1 MGSGLVSAPQRAAR
15 ILHVITGLD
24 VGGAETSLLKLLA
37 TLDRSGFEPAVVSLK
52 GHGPIAK
59 KITELDV
66 PVYSARIREPGAKL
80 AGLRELLRTIRL
92 WSPDLIQGWMYHG
105 NLAALALA
113 RLAPGRPPAI
123 WNVRHSIDRLNDEK
137 KSTRWVIRAGS
148 LCSRRAVRIVYNS
161 QVSAQQ
167 HECLGY
173 SQRGTIVIP
182 NGFDID
188 CFKPSAEHRRQMR
201 EHLGIST
208 NAFVA
213 GMIARYH
220 PMKDHPNFIAA
231 AKQVRAAHRLNISAG
246 PSGCV
251 RFSRR
256 ASLTVAKQLQEIATT
271 STIDASGASPAG
283 FQARAT
289 RNPVPG
295 SLAARWGRL
304 GSVFLSGGSFDPF
317 MALLQ
322 L

>member
-1 MGSGLVSAPQRAAR
+1 
-15 ILHVITGLD
+15 
-24 VGGAETSLLKLLA
+24 
-37 TLDRSGFEPAVVSLK
+37 
-52 GHGPIAK
+52 
-59 KITELDV
+59 
-66 PVYSARIREPGAKL
+66 
-80 AGLRELLRTIRL
+80 
-92 WSPDLIQGWMYHG
+92 MYHG

-113 RLAPGRPPAI
+113 RLAPGRAPAI

-231 AKQVRAAHRLNISAG
+231 AKQVRAAHPDAVFVMAG
-246 PSGCV
+246 RGITCENSE
-251 RFSRR
+251 
-256 ASLTVAKQLQEIATT
+256 LQKSCDPGAGLVGPDCLEKGTT
-271 STIDASGASPAG
+271 YL
-283 FQARAT
+283 R
-289 RNPVPG
+289 
-295 SLAARWGRL
+295 
-304 GSVFLSGGSFDPF
+304 
-317 MALLQ
+317 
-322 L
+322 